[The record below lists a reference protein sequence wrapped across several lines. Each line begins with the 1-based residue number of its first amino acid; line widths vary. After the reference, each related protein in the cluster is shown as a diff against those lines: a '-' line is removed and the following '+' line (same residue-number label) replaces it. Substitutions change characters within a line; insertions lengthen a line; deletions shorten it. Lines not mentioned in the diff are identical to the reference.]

1 MQCAGWGR
9 GFAQFT
15 PTQQWRVK
23 LGNSSAVFTCPAT
36 SKDSHNLNISK
47 HMKVQQKTKKRTNG
61 FQTELTTSRLKIFFR
76 LARLKG
82 TAWLVKPQGNHNST
96 AMSMPI
102 WRNSTRA
109 PDFSFF
115 NQSVQAVLI
124 PFFTLIPLEVIKPG
138 LLIRYA
144 SCSNQTQS
152 NNCSTL
158 HFKMG
163 SWGHLEFIQ

>member
-1 MQCAGWGR
+1 
-9 GFAQFT
+9 
-15 PTQQWRVK
+15 
-23 LGNSSAVFTCPAT
+23 
-36 SKDSHNLNISK
+36 
-47 HMKVQQKTKKRTNG
+47 
-61 FQTELTTSRLKIFFR
+61 
-76 LARLKG
+76 
-82 TAWLVKPQGNHNST
+82 
-96 AMSMPI
+96 MSMPI

-115 NQSVQAVLI
+115 NQSAQAVLR
-124 PFFTLIPLEVIKPG
+124 PFFKLIPLEVIKPG

-163 SWGHLEFIQ
+163 SWGHLEFIQWMMTKAGNDCPTSANVSLYRWTPLRQGQNTKKKELSCSSCLGKESVKVWSEHKSACQSRSRRVFKTLNKTQLAKRLPTGTCPDHAQRP